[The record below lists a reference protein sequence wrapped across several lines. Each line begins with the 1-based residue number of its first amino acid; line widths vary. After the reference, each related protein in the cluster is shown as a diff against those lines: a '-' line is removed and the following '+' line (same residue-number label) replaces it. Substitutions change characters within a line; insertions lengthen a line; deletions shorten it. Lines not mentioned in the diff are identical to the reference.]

1 MRRHPALVLASIA
14 CFWALCAVAGVG
26 TRSAVA
32 QPSPYGVGDERA
44 VPETQQPRNTGA
56 NPEAVPWAKPPAE
69 GSNMRAPQML
79 DSRPSGFWTSNRPS
93 RGGAYRWR
101 IMAAG
106 GVVLAITMFFVLRL
120 LIRVSRGHGR
130 IPAAT
135 AVRR

>member
-1 MRRHPALVLASIA
+1 MHRPALVALAA
-14 CFWALCAVAGVG
+14 AAVVLALSAGVA
-26 TRSAVA
+26 SA

-44 VPETQQPRNTGA
+44 VPASETAPRNTGT
-56 NPEAVPWAKPPAE
+56 NPEAVPWAKPPE
-69 GSNMRAPQML
+69 DGSSMRAPQML
-79 DSRPSGFWTSNRPS
+79 DSRPSGFWTSNRPA

-120 LIRVSRGHGR
+120 LIRTSRGTGH

-135 AVRR
+135 TVRR